1 MHGAMAVY
9 SSAHTGI
16 LSSDGIDHVL
26 WALPRMTLNIYCT
39 LKPDS
44 IKIKNAHLTGIK
56 TTVAVIGRQIINGLS
71 DAKKLENV
79 HAYIIRKT
87 N

>member
-1 MHGAMAVY
+1 MHGEIAVC
-9 SSAHTGI
+9 SSAHTGL

-26 WALPRMTLNIYCT
+26 WALSRMTLNIYCT

-56 TTVAVIGRQIINGLS
+56 TTVAVIGRQIIRSLRC
-71 DAKKLENV
+71 EET
-79 HAYIIRKT
+79 RKCT
-87 N
+87 RTS